1 MPVPLFA
8 VLSQVAVRVVTSP
21 QIWQVLGIAAV
32 VTFGGSFVLE
42 TFFEEVVAT
51 ISALWWVVGLIVI
64 LLISRIALPIY
75 IQERA
80 KTQRAQLGKK
90 CHDDE

>member
-1 MPVPLFA
+1 MPVPLVA
-8 VLSQVAVRVVTSP
+8 VLSQVAVRVVMSP
-21 QIWQVLGIAAV
+21 QTWQVLGIVAV
-32 VTFGGSFVLE
+32 VTFGGSFVLK
-42 TFFEEVVAT
+42 TFTEQAVTT
-51 ISALWWVVGLIVI
+51 ISALWWVVGLIFI

-80 KTQRAQLGKK
+80 KTKRAQLGKK